1 MKLSATLRSAV
12 ALVAL
17 LGAFCLPALAA
28 PTAVAPAALAAPL
41 GVDTA
46 PAVVPYAQFLR
57 AAGTGNLNAAV
68 VDGAAY
74 WVAGIDR
81 KGHVV
86 AAEVPRPKSGADF
99 GTASTDTPT
108 GRPGIFTLADWLRT
122 KGVAVVAAS
131 APAAKS
137 SLSPLQRYVILPLG
151 IAVAFAF
158 IVGVMLVIRGRNP
171 AGRRGGGAQGHGRIR
186 KTARIEAPATRF
198 DDVAGCDECVE
209 ELKEVVTFLKEPER
223 FAAVGARMPRGVI
236 LFGPPGTGKTLLA
249 KAVAGEAGVPFY
261 ALSGSDFVDT
271 FVGVGSARVRDLFAE
286 ARKQENGAI
295 IFFDEIDAIGKARS
309 GGPSG
314 ADSEREATLNQLLVE
329 LDGFG
334 TTDRVV
340 VMAATNRI
348 DMLDQALT
356 RPGRFDR
363 RVQVGLPAEAGRLA
377 ILGLYAANKP
387 FEDVD
392 DLAHVATITA
402 GFAGADLANLLNEA
416 AIMTGRA
423 GRTQIT
429 SADLD
434 EGMLRAIAGPEKR
447 DRRIAPGEL
456 ETIAWH
462 EAGHCLAAE
471 LCPTHQ
477 KTQRV
482 TILARGDSGG
492 LALFGSDDRTLTS
505 PQQLHERMVVAMAG
519 RAAEQVGFG
528 VISSG
533 AANDLEQANSAAR
546 SAVEQLGFSPIVGQI
561 AVTKGP
567 NAMQMSE
574 DTRRS
579 IDIEI
584 SAMVDAAYRDA
595 VAMMSEH
602 RDELEALAAALLE
615 REQID
620 RSEIEDLLGALAAS
634 DQRRRPLRQGALPTD
649 RRIPVVVA
657 ELPTAEPEP
666 GRRGRVPRPSL
677 RVPLPPIPAAA
688 LRKAGSLTAA
698 LIGARPK
705 RRARGARADRR
716 RTSGQGL
723 TG

>member
-12 ALVAL
+12 ALVPL
-17 LGAFCLPALAA
+17 LGAFCLPALGA
-28 PTAVAPAALAAPL
+28 PTAVAPAALVAPL
-41 GVDTA
+41 GVDSS
-46 PAVVPYAQFLR
+46 PAVVPYIQFLR

-68 VDGAAY
+68 VDGSAY

-99 GTASTDTPT
+99 GTTSSETPT

-131 APAAKS
+131 APAEKS
-137 SLSPLQRYVILPLG
+137 GLSPLMRFLVLPLG
-151 IAVAFAF
+151 IGVAFAF
-158 IVGVMLVIRGRNP
+158 IIGVMLVIRGRNP

-186 KTARIEAPATRF
+186 KTALIEAPATRF

-209 ELKEVVTFLKEPER
+209 ELREVVTFLKEPER

-377 ILGLYAANKP
+377 ILGLYAENKP
-387 FEDVD
+387 FEDVE

-482 TILARGDSGG
+482 TILARGDTGG

-574 DTRRS
+574 DTRRA

-620 RSEIEDLLGALAAS
+620 RSEIEDLLGALVAS
-634 DQRRRPLRQGALPTD
+634 DHRRRPRRQGALPTD
-649 RRIPVVVA
+649 RRIPAVVT
-657 ELPTAEPEP
+657 ELPPPEPES
-666 GRRGRVPRPSL
+666 GRRARVPRPSL
-677 RVPLPPIPAAA
+677 RVPLPPIPVAA

-698 LIGARPK
+698 LMGARPK
-705 RRARGARADRR
+705 RRIRGARADRR
-716 RTSGQGL
+716 GTSGQGL